1 MHDLPLFIL
10 AGILLNLTPGPDMAF
25 FGSRA
30 ASQGF
35 KSGLSAFMGVCAG
48 CLVHTFAAALGLSA
62 ILMTSAEAFL
72 VVKLIGAAY
81 LIWVG
86 IGMLREKSSSALKL
100 DGSMASISH
109 RKVFMQGFWT
119 NTLNPKVAL
128 FFLAFLPQ
136 FIDAGTPDRAL
147 AFITLGF
154 IFILNSMITMIPLIC
169 FFARM
174 GERARVHGSSAIAT
188 WLNRTCGA
196 LFVGVGIKLA
206 LTERP
211 A

>member
-1 MHDLPLFIL
+1 MFHDLPLFIL
-10 AGILLNLTPGPDMAF
+10 AGIVLNFTPGPDMVF

-35 KSGLSAFMGVCAG
+35 KSGLAAFMGVCAG
-48 CLVHTFAAALGLSA
+48 CLVHTLAAALGLSA
-62 ILMTSAEAFL
+62 ILTTSAEAFL
-72 VVKLIGAAY
+72 VVKVIGAAY

-86 IGMLREKSSSALKL
+86 IGMLRERSAGALTL
-100 DGSMASISH
+100 DGALSVAPH
-109 RKVFMQGFWT
+109 RIAFMQGFWT

-136 FIDAGTPDRAL
+136 FIHAGTPDRAL
-147 AFITLGF
+147 AFFILGF
-154 IFILNSMITMIPLIC
+154 IFILNSMVTMIPLIW

-174 GERARVHGSSAIAT
+174 GERVRGSAAITT
-188 WLNRTCGA
+188 WLNRACGA

>member
-10 AGILLNLTPGPDMAF
+10 AGILLHLTPGPDMAF

-35 KSGLSAFMGVCAG
+35 KSGLAAFMGVCAG
-48 CLVHTFAAALGLSA
+48 CLVHTVAAALGLSA

-72 VVKLIGAAY
+72 VVKLVGAAY

-86 IGMLREKSSSALKL
+86 VGMLREKSANALRL
-100 DGSMASISH
+100 DGTMASISH
-109 RKVFMQGFWT
+109 RTVFLQGFWT

-136 FIDAGTPDRAL
+136 FIHADTPDRAL
-147 AFITLGF
+147 AFVILGF
-154 IFILNSMITMIPLIC
+154 IFILNSMVTMVPLIW

-174 GERARVHGSSAIAT
+174 GARMRGSSAITA
-188 WLNRTCGA
+188 WLNRACGA